1 MSLRLRTFGSVYL
14 SKDGALLS
22 GAAAQKRLLAVLTV
36 LATVGER
43 GITRDKLLAL
53 LWSEGDPDRSRHAL
67 TQSLYHIR
75 KALGAERIFLSGS
88 DLRINPDV
96 LASDVEDFQRALRD
110 GRLED
115 AAAVYD

>member
-14 SKDGALLS
+14 SQDGTLLT
-22 GAAAQKRLLAVLTV
+22 GAAAQKRLLAILTV

-53 LWSEGDPDRSRHAL
+53 LWSEGEPDRSRHAL

-75 KALGAERIFLSGS
+75 KALGVERISGG
-88 DLRINPDV
+88 DLCTYT
-96 LASDVEDFQRALRD
+96 QRDRFYSYRRETVTGRMAAL
-110 GRLED
+110 
-115 AAAVYD
+115 VWMTP